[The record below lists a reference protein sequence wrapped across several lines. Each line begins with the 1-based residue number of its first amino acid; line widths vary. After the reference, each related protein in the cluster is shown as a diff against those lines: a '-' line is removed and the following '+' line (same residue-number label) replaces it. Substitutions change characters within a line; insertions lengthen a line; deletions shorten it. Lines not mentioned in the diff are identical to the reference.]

1 MKLEDFDLD
10 NILINK
16 NNTNHT
22 KSHKNIL
29 IYDIPYEI
37 LIDTKPF
44 CIRFHWV
51 SIRWTY

>member
-29 IYDIPYEI
+29 IYDIPYKI

-44 CIRFHWV
+44 CIRFH
-51 SIRWTY
+51 